1 MFKEATETVRNSLI
15 AAVGFVD
22 ATLEAQRSASSTSSS
37 PFDERLQNIALSL
50 FKEPLQDY
58 RRWVFLTLFFV
69 AISLALLGVGVTY
82 AYAHSRPVAYLSA
95 CTSLLSSTISV
106 LLYKQLRSAQ
116 ATMEGAR
123 REVLKQLK
131 ERASKPSV
139 QHLAA

>member
-1 MFKEATETVRNSLI
+1 M
-15 AAVGFVD
+15 D

-69 AISLALLGVGVTY
+69 AISLALLVVGVTY